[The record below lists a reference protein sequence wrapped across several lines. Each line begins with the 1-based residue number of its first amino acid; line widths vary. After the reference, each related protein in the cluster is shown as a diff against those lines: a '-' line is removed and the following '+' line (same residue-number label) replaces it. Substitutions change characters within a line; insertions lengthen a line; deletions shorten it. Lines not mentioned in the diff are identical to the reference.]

1 MQNRFMVWLML
12 HDKFSTKTYYMCR
25 LSLEP
30 VFANIVLLGH
40 IILCLFPGKELAR
53 LSFFSLHYDK
63 WHK

>member
-1 MQNRFMVWLML
+1 ML
-12 HDKFSTKTYYMCR
+12 HNKFSTKTYYMCR